1 MSSIPLAGLVPIWR
15 TLRQEAVTALVTPA
29 LDYVGGLELTPL
41 DVRFAQEE
49 HIVTLGE
56 ALRSFVG
63 SLDDG
68 CSLLFL
74 YRVAST
80 CQQDAHEYEMVCAE
94 AQPAA
99 LKQYVTSRA
108 AWLRR
113 QRLRRVRLYLFLSF
127 EPTSGSVFTR
137 GQLGT
142 RLLFADASKLS
153 LEEHQTRLKRLA
165 VLRDRVVA
173 RLSQLHISAR
183 ELRPKDFWALH
194 YQLLN
199 PNRADAA
206 LLSPHVSLRDCL
218 WSPETIR
225 QEGNH
230 LSEYTEAE
238 ELCFEDLEEARGH
251 FRQGDIYRR
260 VATLKILPET
270 GTDYFSAE
278 PLLSLSLPGASA
290 DPEPFAYTLAV
301 AVNVKAQGRARWW
314 LDKQHGLVDA
324 LSHAIPFLQ
333 GKSVA
338 QEEADL
344 AKQQSIGAL
353 FQELN
358 SMSSKIVSLSA
369 SVLLEANT
377 LEGLDAQTE
386 AAKAAFNAAGNSE
399 LLVEDVSQLPAF
411 LSMLP
416 GSGPYQ
422 LRKKACTSRN
432 AADFLPIFASWPGC
446 SRASSVMSTPAGD
459 RFRFDLFDKSLAT
472 AHHGLVIADTGSGK
486 SVSLGALTLDALASG
501 LDAILIDNGN
511 SWKPLTELVG
521 GIHVPVN
528 IKTSISPFVDYGQM
542 LDDKAQL
549 DNDAIAD
556 VVNFIGVC
564 IQDRNRPCFDDLEVD
579 FISKAIRHCYESKF
593 RERPNQRPLIS
604 DFRDAIAKFPSAH
617 PDDKRISEDVSRRL
631 AIFCDGIYAEFLNRP
646 STLRFDARLLTFDL
660 QNVSKSP
667 KTKMVAMATI
677 IKVISDRAAKRRRR
691 TLVEIDEGHELLGA
705 DDAGERFLGGC
716 WRKMRKFDFAMWMIS
731 QSFNDFLKCKAVD
744 AIVNNSKIKI
754 FLRHDGNHDT
764 IVNYFKL
771 SSRSANA
778 FRELS
783 MRPGYYSDFLLLY
796 GQMVTTVRL
805 ALHPL
810 AYWILTTDPDDRRL
824 VERAAEKNSGMELLE
839 LLTGL
844 ASYYPHGARRQRQRS
859 KTA

>member
-1 MSSIPLAGLVPIWR
+1 MSSIPLADLVPLWR
-15 TLRQEAVTALVTPA
+15 TLREEAVTALVTPA

-49 HIVTLGE
+49 HVVTLGE

-80 CQQDAHEYEMVCAE
+80 CEQDAHEFEMVCAQ
-94 AQPAA
+94 AQPSA
-99 LKQYVTSRA
+99 LKHYVTSRA

-113 QRLRRVRLYLFLSF
+113 QRLRRVRLYLFFSF

-142 RLLFADASKLS
+142 RLLFANASKLS
-153 LEEHQTRLKRLA
+153 LEEHQIRLKKLA

-173 RLSQLHISAR
+173 RLSQFHISAR
-183 ELRPKDFWALH
+183 ELRPKDFWTLY
-194 YQLLN
+194 YQVLN
-199 PNRADAA
+199 PNRAAA
-206 LLSPHVSLRDCL
+206 GLLSPDVSLRDCL

-225 QEGNH
+225 HQGNH

-251 FRQGDIYRR
+251 FRQGNIYRR
-260 VATLKILPET
+260 VSTLKILPET

-301 AVNVKAQGRARWW
+301 AVNVKAQGKARWW

-338 QEEADL
+338 QDEADL

-377 LEGLDAQTE
+377 LEELDAQTE

-432 AADFLPIFASWPGC
+432 AADFLPIFAAWPGC
-446 SRASSVMSTPAGD
+446 ARTSSIMSTPAGD

-501 LDAILIDNGN
+501 LDAILIDNGG
-511 SWKPLTELVG
+511 SWKPLTELMG
-521 GIHVPVN
+521 GVFLPVSLR
-528 IKTSISPFVDYGQM
+528 TSICPFPSYADIAGDGGEIDPREIEQVVHF
-542 LDDKAQL
+542 LDLCTTDQGKDGFGIVETDLVSRA
-549 DNDAIAD
+549 
-556 VVNFIGVC
+556 VRGV
-564 IQDRNRPCFDDLEVD
+564 
-579 FISKAIRHCYESKF
+579 YESHL
-593 RERPNQRPLIS
+593 RARPSERPLIS
-604 DFRDAIAKFPSAH
+604 HFRDA
-617 PDDKRISEDVSRRL
+617 
-631 AIFCDGIYAEFLNRP
+631 
-646 STLRFDARLLTFDL
+646 
-660 QNVSKSP
+660 
-667 KTKMVAMATI
+667 
-677 IKVISDRAAKRRRR
+677 
-691 TLVEIDEGHELLGA
+691 
-705 DDAGERFLGGC
+705 
-716 WRKMRKFDFAMWMIS
+716 
-731 QSFNDFLKCKAVD
+731 
-744 AIVNNSKIKI
+744 
-754 FLRHDGNHDT
+754 
-764 IVNYFKL
+764 
-771 SSRSANA
+771 
-778 FRELS
+778 
-783 MRPGYYSDFLLLY
+783 
-796 GQMVTTVRL
+796 
-805 ALHPL
+805 
-810 AYWILTTDPDDRRL
+810 
-824 VERAAEKNSGMELLE
+824 
-839 LLTGL
+839 L
-844 ASYYPHGARRQRQRS
+844 ASYGT
-859 KTA
+859 TAQDQELAQSIA

>member
-1 MSSIPLAGLVPIWR
+1 MSSIPLANLVPLWR
-15 TLRQEAVTALVTPA
+15 TLREEGVTALITPA
-29 LDYVGGLELTPL
+29 LDYVGGLELQPI
-41 DVRFAQEE
+41 DIRFAHEE
-49 HIVTLGE
+49 HIASLGE

-63 SLDDG
+63 ALEDG

-74 YRVAST
+74 YRV
-80 CQQDAHEYEMVCAE
+80 DANCTEEVNEYEGACAQ
-94 AQPAA
+94 AQPST
-99 LKQYVTSRA
+99 LKQYVAARA
-108 AWLRR
+108 AWLR
-113 QRLRRVRLYLFLSF
+113 QQHIRRARLYLFFS
-127 EPTSGSVFTR
+127 SGAAVGSVFTR

-142 RLLFADASKLS
+142 RLLFANPSKLS
-153 LEEHQTRLKRLA
+153 EEEHQRRLKQLSI
-165 VLRDRVVA
+165 LRDRIAA
-173 RLSQLHISAR
+173 RLSQLHIRSL
-183 ELRPKDFWALH
+183 ELRAKDFWTLH

-199 PNRADAA
+199 PNRSASC
-206 LLSPHVSLRDCL
+206 LTSPIISLRDCL

-225 QEGNH
+225 QQGDH
-230 LSEYTEAE
+230 LLEYTEAE
-238 ELCFEDLEEARGH
+238 QLCFEELEEARGY
-251 FRQGDIYRR
+251 FRQGNFYRR
-260 VATLKILPET
+260 VATLKVLPET

-278 PLLSLSLPGASA
+278 PLLSLSLPSASA
-290 DPEPFAYTLAV
+290 EPEPFGYTLAV
-301 AVNVKAQGRARWW
+301 AVNIKAQGKARWW

-333 GKSVA
+333 GRSVA

-358 SMSSKIVSLSA
+358 SMSSKIVSLSS

-377 LEGLDAQTE
+377 LEQLDAQTE

-399 LLVEDVSQLPAF
+399 LLVEDVAQLPAF

-432 AADFLPIFASWPGC
+432 AADFLPIFAAWPGC
-446 SRASSVMSTPAGD
+446 ARTSSIMSTPAGD

-486 SVSLGALTLDALASG
+486 SASLGALTLDALASG

-511 SWKPLTELVG
+511 SWRPLTELVG
-521 GIHVPVN
+521 GIHVPVD
-528 IKTSISPFVDYGQM
+528 IKTSISPFVEYGQM

-564 IQDRNRPCFDDLEVD
+564 IQDRSRPAFDDLEVD

-593 RERPNQRPLIS
+593 RERPSERPLIS
-604 DFRDAIAKFPSAH
+604 DFRDAIARHPSTH

-631 AIFCDGIYAEFLNRP
+631 AIYCDGIYSEFLNRP

-705 DDAGERFLGGC
+705 DDVGERFLGGC

-771 SSRSANA
+771 STRAANA
-778 FRELS
+778 FRQLA
-783 MRPGYYSDFLLLY
+783 MRPGHYSDFLLLY

-824 VERAAEKNSGMELLE
+824 IERAAEKNSGMELLE

-844 ASYYPHGARRQRQRS
+844 ASHYPHGAHGRTQKA